1 MKTKSAGELLAV
13 ASRIPTPVATEPL
26 AKAET
31 EVRRAVEE
39 ISTHL
44 REIEEFGHTVKDGKV
59 VRTDI
64 TDAYARGARNN
75 IEEIYLKNIR
85 TQINNVPKE
94 NRAAL
99 KEYIQ
104 NYVKNVSGAAGGF
117 RRVHEGTAVAGA
129 PAAETSVVL
138 AADRCPRI
146 MMLEHELPRG

>member
-1 MKTKSAGELLAV
+1 MKTKSAGELLDV

-104 NYVKNVSGAAGGF
+104 NYVKN
-117 RRVHEGTAVAGA
+117 TY
-129 PAAETSVVL
+129 P
-138 AADRCPRI
+138 
-146 MMLEHELPRG
+146 ELPADFAEYMKGPQLPGHPPPKPQSFWQRIGVPES